1 MWKLKQ
7 IFDGEYGCEERQPG
21 EKEKCLV
28 ILANE
33 EGEEKTFEANED
45 WIAAIEKLSANPLM
59 KIIISKPMA
68 KDCQYKKIVVE
79 KKGDG
84 YQAAK
89 YTEKQVFHDNFGVE
103 DLQGY
108 LMEAIH
114 DTFLQVNAW
123 DEKREY
129 SLLISK
135 KGAVTLRAKASKEAP
150 DTVTEHNRKK
160 NYILDEGQVIPPLVD
175 MGIFTAEGKVVRS
188 MYDKYRQINR
198 FVELID
204 DEIDALPKDQTI
216 RIIDFGCGKSYL
228 TFILYYYLV
237 ELKKRD
243 VEITGLDLKADVIA
257 HCNKATEKYGYDKLH
272 FQVGDIGG
280 YETEEQIDMVISLH
294 ACDTATDYAL
304 YHAIRWKAKLI
315 FSVPCCQHEL
325 NKQMKSDNLSILTRY
340 GIVKERTAA
349 LMTDAIRGNLLTE
362 SGYRTQLLEFVD
374 LSHTPKNLLIRAVR
388 SMIPASAKKQARAE
402 VDAIEKEFG
411 LQPTLDT
418 LLHGKEA

>member
-1 MWKLKQ
+1 MQ
-7 IFDGEYGCEERQPG
+7 A
-21 EKEKCLV
+21 EKSELQ
-28 ILANE
+28 
-33 EGEEKTFEANED
+33 
-45 WIAAIEKLSANPLM
+45 
-59 KIIISKPMA
+59 KIIQTLWSSKL
-68 KDCQYKKIVVE
+68 YKIILSNPTGEGAYRKIVLNRQ
-79 KKGDG
+79 KKGW
-84 YQAAK
+84 QAEQ
-89 YTEKQVFHDNFGVE
+89 YTEKQVFHENLPEGKVQD
-103 DLQGY
+103 Y
-108 LMEAIH
+108 LMENMSGA
-114 DTFLQVNAW
+114 FRQCGAW
-123 DEKREY
+123 DGTFEHTVR
-129 SLLISK
+129 ISK
-135 KGAVTLRAKASKEAP
+135 KGKVTGMKKRTVQAEAP
-150 DTVTEHNRKK
+150 KAKTENNRKK
-160 NYILDEGQVIPPLVD
+160 NYLLEEGTVIPPLVD

-228 TFILYYYLV
+228 TFILYYYMV

-243 VEITGLDLKADVIA
+243 VEIIGLDLKADVID
-257 HCNKATEKYGYDKLH
+257 HCNQAAKKYGYDKLH

-325 NKQMKSDNLSILTRY
+325 NKQMKSENLSILTRY

-402 VDAIEKEFG
+402 VDSIEKEFG

-418 LLHGKEA
+418 LLHGKDAQ

>member
-1 MWKLKQ
+1 MQ
-7 IFDGEYGCEERQPG
+7 A
-21 EKEKCLV
+21 EKSELQ
-28 ILANE
+28 
-33 EGEEKTFEANED
+33 
-45 WIAAIEKLSANPLM
+45 
-59 KIIISKPMA
+59 KIIQTLWSSKL
-68 KDCQYKKIVVE
+68 YKIILSNPTGEGAYRKIVLNRQ
-79 KKGDG
+79 KKGW
-84 YQAAK
+84 QAEQ
-89 YTEKQVFHDNFGVE
+89 YTEKQVFHENLPEGKVQD
-103 DLQGY
+103 Y
-108 LMEAIH
+108 LMENMSGA
-114 DTFLQVNAW
+114 FRQCGAW
-123 DEKREY
+123 DGTFEHTVR
-129 SLLISK
+129 ISK
-135 KGAVTLRAKASKEAP
+135 KGKVTGMKKRTAQTEAP
-150 DTVTEHNRKK
+150 KAKTENNRKK
-160 NYILDEGQVIPPLVD
+160 NYLLEEGTVIPPLVD

-257 HCNKATEKYGYDKLH
+257 HCNKAAEKYGYDKLH

-280 YETEEQIDMVISLH
+280 YETAEQIDMVISLH

-402 VDAIEKEFG
+402 VDSIEKEFG

-418 LLHGKEA
+418 LLHGKDAQ

>member
-1 MWKLKQ
+1 MQ
-7 IFDGEYGCEERQPG
+7 A
-21 EKEKCLV
+21 EKSELQ
-28 ILANE
+28 
-33 EGEEKTFEANED
+33 
-45 WIAAIEKLSANPLM
+45 
-59 KIIISKPMA
+59 KIIQTLWSSEL
-68 KDCQYKKIVVE
+68 YKIILSNPTGEGTYRKIVLNRQ
-79 KKGDG
+79 KKGW
-84 YQAAK
+84 QAEQ
-89 YTEKQVFHDNFGVE
+89 YTEKQVFHENLPEGKVQD
-103 DLQGY
+103 Y
-108 LMEAIH
+108 LMANMSSV
-114 DTFLQVNAW
+114 FRQCGAW
-123 DEKREY
+123 DGTFEHTVR
-129 SLLISK
+129 ISK
-135 KGAVTLRAKASKEAP
+135 KGKVTGMKKRTTQTEAP
-150 DTVTEHNRKK
+150 KAKMENNRKK
-160 NYILDEGQVIPPLVD
+160 NYLLEEGTVIPPLVD

-216 RIIDFGCGKSYL
+216 RIIDFGCRKSYL

-257 HCNKATEKYGYDKLH
+257 HCNKAAEKYGYDKLH

-280 YETEEQIDMVISLH
+280 YETAEQIDMVISLH